1 MCPSPQNTQL
11 KNPLIM
17 CPGPGKISYR
27 INWLDVL
34 YMFRYVCS
42 RFYLRVANKFPL
54 LLILLCEAWR
64 QQSAHLIGPQ
74 PTAFHMHANGRDRCQ
89 KKTGSALHVEQMEQM
104 ALCAS
109 HCFSAKVGP
118 TIATKCVQ
126 SSASLM
132 ERRYTSSRRQM
143 IPMSVCWPAKS
154 AVRSQSRSG

>member
-34 YMFRYVCS
+34 YMSRYVCS

-74 PTAFHMHANGRDRCQ
+74 PTAFHMHANGMHAN
-89 KKTGSALHVEQMEQM
+89 GNGE

-109 HCFSAKVGP
+109 HCFWSKVGP

-132 ERRYTSSRRQM
+132 ERRYTSSRRQL

-154 AVRSQSRSG
+154 AVRSQSRSR